1 MVKVLSTLTM
11 TRGDLMSE
19 PKLPP
24 VYDPAAV
31 ETARYRF
38 WLDQEYFKAARD
50 DSRTPYTIV
59 IPPPNVT
66 GSLHMGHALNNTIQ
80 DILIR
85 WKRMQGCDT
94 LWLPGCDHAGIA
106 TQNVVEKHLAEEGI
120 DKNDLG
126 REAFLDKVW
135 EWKDTYHARITKQL
149 YRLGVSCDWS
159 RERFTMDEGC
169 SMAVRRVFVDLYR
182 KGLIYRGDYLI
193 NWCPRCHTALS
204 DIEVEHE
211 DGASTLTHIR
221 YPLEDGS
228 GAITVATTRPET
240 MLGDTAVAV
249 HPEDGRYQELVGK
262 MVILPLLNRLIP
274 IVADPYVDPAFGSG
288 AVKVTPGHDIND
300 FAIGQR
306 HHLELIKIIDEDAK
320 MTAAA
325 GPYAGLD
332 RYECRKKVVADL
344 EALGLV
350 EAIREHEH
358 SLGHCQR
365 CSTVVEPL
373 ISRQWFVRMKPL
385 AEPALAAVEDGST
398 RFVPPRFTRIYQNW
412 LESIRDWCI
421 SRQLWWGHRIPAWYC
436 ACGELVVDYEEPQSC
451 PACGGK
457 LEQDPDV
464 LDTWFSSALWPFS
477 TLGWPERTADLE
489 HFYPTSV
496 LVTAYDIIFFWVA
509 RMMFMSLEFMGE
521 VPFHTVYITGLVRDP
536 LGRKMSK
543 SLGNGIDPLEIIE
556 NYGADTLR
564 FTLVT
569 GQAPGNDQR
578 FRQESVEAGR
588 NFANKIWN
596 ASRFVLMNLSD
607 QEEEAV
613 DFAPYTP
620 EAMLPVLNRIDR
632 WILHRYNETVRQTT
646 VLLEAYE
653 LGEAA
658 RLIYE
663 FIWNDFC
670 DWYVE
675 FSKYFL
681 YSKDEP
687 DAGDN
692 RNRTRAV
699 LAYVLDGVMRL
710 LQPFMPFISEEIW
723 QQLPHRREEAL
734 VVASWPEPL
743 EKHFFPQEAAE
754 MLLVQEVAR
763 AIRNLRSQ
771 VQLPPGKKAAVIIRA
786 GGETARCLQEES
798 HQLAKLAFAEP
809 LTIDPDAVKPKQSL
823 TAIIADGLELFL
835 PLEGII
841 DVEAEI
847 GRLEKELA
855 QLQAEKK
862 KTDGKLKSEGF
873 IKKAP
878 PEVIAKEEAR
888 REEQTNRLTKLEQRI
903 RELK

>member
-1 MVKVLSTLTM
+1 MMKVYSTLTM
-11 TRGDLMSE
+11 FRGDIMSE

-24 VYDPAAV
+24 VYVPAVV
-31 ETARYRF
+31 ESARYQF
-38 WLDQEYFKAARD
+38 WLGKEYFIAARNEE
-50 DSRTPYTIV
+50 RTPYTIV

-85 WKRMQGCDT
+85 WKRMQGLDT

-106 TQNVVEKHLAEEGI
+106 TQNVVEKHLAEEGV

-126 REAFLDKVW
+126 RDGFLEKVW
-135 EWKDTYHARITKQL
+135 EWKDTYQARITKQL

-159 RERFTMDEGC
+159 RERFTMDEGY

-211 DGASTLTHIR
+211 EEISSLTHIC
-221 YPLEDGS
+221 YPLEDS
-228 GAITVATTRPET
+228 SETITVATTRPET

-249 HPEDGRYQELVGK
+249 HPEDSRYRKLVGRN
-262 MVILPLLNRLIP
+262 VILPLLNRLIP
-274 IVADPYVDPAFGSG
+274 IVADDYVDPAFGSG

-306 HHLELIKIIDEDAK
+306 HNLEIITVIDEDAK

-350 EAIREHEH
+350 GAIREHEH

-365 CSTVVEPL
+365 CGAVVEPL

-398 RFVPPRFTRIYQNW
+398 QFVPPRFARTYQNW
-412 LESIRDWCI
+412 LENIRDWCI

-436 ACGELVVDYEEPQSC
+436 ACGQLIVDFEEPPGCS
-451 PACGGK
+451 ACGGK

-477 TLGWPERTADLE
+477 TLGWPEKTADLM

-509 RMMFMSLEFMGE
+509 RMMFMSLEFMGK

-556 NYGADTLR
+556 KYGADTLR

-596 ASRFVLMNLSD
+596 ASRFVLMNLGE
-607 QEEEAV
+607 QEEAAG
-613 DFAPYTP
+613 FTPYNPKETS
-620 EAMLPVLNRIDR
+620 LRLKRTDR
-632 WILHRYNETVRQTT
+632 WILHRYNETIRQTT
-646 VLLEAYE
+646 GLLEAYE

-663 FIWNDFC
+663 FVWSDFC
-670 DWYVE
+670 DWYIE
-675 FSKYFL
+675 MSKYSL
-681 YSKDEP
+681 YLKEDTL
-687 DAGDN
+687 DATEDA
-692 RNRTRAV
+692 NRTRAV

-710 LQPFMPFISEEIW
+710 LHPFMPFITEEIW
-723 QQLPHRREEAL
+723 QQLPNRQEESL
-734 VVASWPEPL
+734 IVASWPEHL
-743 EKHFFPQEAAE
+743 QEHFFPQEAAE
-754 MLLVQEVAR
+754 IQLVQEVTR

-771 VQLPPGKKAAVIIRA
+771 VQLPPGKKAAVIVRA
-786 GGETARCLQEES
+786 SGKTAGCLQEEG
-798 HQLAKLAFAEP
+798 HHLARLAFAEP
-809 LTIDPDAVKPKQSL
+809 LTIESTAVKPQQSL
-823 TAIIADGLELFL
+823 TAIISEGLEIFL
-835 PLEGII
+835 PLEGVI
-841 DVEAEI
+841 DVKGEI
-847 GRLEKELA
+847 ERLEKELA
-855 QLQAEKK
+855 QQQADKQ
-862 KTDGKLKSEGF
+862 KTEGKLMSEGF

-878 PEVIAKEEAR
+878 PEVVAKEEAR
-888 REEQTNRLTKLEQRI
+888 REEQAARVAWLEQRLQ
-903 RELK
+903 ELK

>member
-1 MVKVLSTLTM
+1 MMKVLSIFTM
-11 TRGDLMSE
+11 IRGVLMSE

-38 WLDQEYFKAARD
+38 WLDREYFKAARD
-50 DSRTPYTIV
+50 HTRTPYTIV

-85 WKRMQGCDT
+85 WKRMQGFDA

-120 DKNDLG
+120 NKDDLG
-126 REAFLDKVW
+126 REGFLEKVW
-135 EWKDTYHARITKQL
+135 EWKETYHAQITKQL
-149 YRLGVSCDWS
+149 YSLGVSCDWS

-169 SMAVRRVFVDLYR
+169 SIAVRRVFVELYR

-204 DIEVEHE
+204 DIEVEH
-211 DGASTLTHIR
+211 DDQVSTLTLIR
-221 YPLEDGS
+221 YPMEDGT
-228 GAITVATTRPET
+228 GTITVATTRPET
-240 MLGDTAVAV
+240 MLGDAAVAV
-249 HPEDGRYQELVGK
+249 HPEDSRYRELVGK
-262 MVILPLLNRLIP
+262 KVVLPLLNRRIP
-274 IVADPYVDPAFGSG
+274 IVADHYVDPAFGSG
-288 AVKVTPGHDIND
+288 AVKVTPGHDMND

-306 HHLELIKIIDEDAK
+306 HNLEIISIIDEDAK
-320 MTAAA
+320 MTIAA

-332 RYECRKKVVADL
+332 RYVCRKKVVADL
-344 EALGLV
+344 EALDLV

-358 SLGHCQR
+358 SLGRCQR

-373 ISRQWFVRMKPL
+373 ISRQWFVRMKSL
-385 AEPALAAVEDGST
+385 AEPALAAVEEGST
-398 RFVPPRFTRIYQNW
+398 KFVPPRFTGIYQNW

-436 ACGELVVDYEEPQSC
+436 ACGELVVDYNEPERC
-451 PACGGK
+451 PSCGGK
-457 LEQDPDV
+457 LIQDPDV

-477 TLGWPERTADLE
+477 TLGWPKKTADLE

-496 LVTAYDIIFFWVA
+496 LVTGYDIIFFWVA
-509 RMMFMSLEFMGE
+509 RMMFMSLEFMNE
-521 VPFHTVYITGLVRDP
+521 IPFHTVYITGLVRDP

-543 SLGNGIDPLEIIE
+543 SLGNGIDPLDIIR

-596 ASRFVLMNLSD
+596 ASRYVFMNLSD
-607 QEEEAV
+607 REEAAV
-613 DFAPYTP
+613 AFAPYDP
-620 EAMLPVLNRIDR
+620 EVMLPGLNRTDR

-646 VLLEAYE
+646 LLLEGYE

-675 FSKYFL
+675 LSKFYL
-681 YSKDEP
+681 YSKDRP
-687 DAGDN
+687 DTAKN
-692 RNRTRAV
+692 RDRTRAV
-699 LAYVLDGVMRL
+699 LTYILDGVLRL
-710 LQPFMPFISEEIW
+710 LHPFMPFISEEIW
-723 QQLPHRREEAL
+723 QQLPNRREEAL
-734 VVASWPEPL
+734 VVAVWPEPL
-743 EKHFFPQEAAE
+743 DEHTYLQEAAE
-754 MLLVQEVAR
+754 MLLIQEVTR
-763 AIRNLRSQ
+763 SIRNLRSQ
-771 VQLPPGKKAAVIIRA
+771 VQLPPGRKAGVIIRA
-786 GGETARCLQEES
+786 GGEIARCLREES
-798 HQLAKLAFAEP
+798 HQLARLAFAEP
-809 LTIDPDAVKPKQSL
+809 LTIEPDAVKPEQSL
-823 TAIIADGLELFL
+823 TAVIADGLELFL
-835 PLEGII
+835 PLEGVI

-847 GRLEKELA
+847 ERLEKELA
-855 QLQAEKK
+855 QVLSEMEK
-862 KTDGKLKSEGF
+862 TEGKLKSGGF

-878 PEVIAKEEAR
+878 PEVIA
-888 REEQTNRLTKLEQRI
+888 REEVRRQEQVARITKLEQRI